1 MRYSNGNPAI
11 KKYPV
16 LRILCVNSQFI
27 LKLYNMVKVI
37 LTHEVKN
44 VAEWKKGF
52 DAGESLRAK
61 AGVKTLGVYTSVQN
75 PNHVTIST
83 EFPSVEAVNGFM
95 ANPQLKADMEK
106 AGVVGAPEVKI
117 LNKLH

>member
-1 MRYSNGNPAI
+1 MI
-11 KKYPV
+11 
-16 LRILCVNSQFI
+16 
-27 LKLYNMVKVI
+27 KVI

-52 DAGESLRAK
+52 DAGEAMRAQ
-61 AGVKTLGVYTSVQN
+61 AGVKTLGVYTAVDK
-75 PNHVTIST
+75 PNHVTVST
-83 EFPSVEAVNGFM
+83 EFPSMEAVNGFM

-106 AGVVGAPEVKI
+106 AGVIGAADVKI